1 MRTLTFLAAVLLV
14 ALQAQAEPLQAED
27 EPLQASAYEADAQ
40 EQRGEDNQDFTISF
54 AADANSRIRA
64 LGSTRSFTC
73 NCRRSCYSTEYSYGT
88 CTVMGVSNR
97 FCCL

>member
-1 MRTLTFLAAVLLV
+1 MRTLTFLAAILLV

-54 AADANSRIRA
+54 AEDANSRIRA
-64 LGSTRSFTC
+64 LGKRHQHCRARSVERKTKH
-73 NCRRSCYSTEYSYGT
+73 
-88 CTVMGVSNR
+88 V
-97 FCCL
+97 